1 MTTGY
6 SVVGGATAGEKDAR
20 KTLAEMLRTA
30 PIPDE
35 ELCFNLGLFT
45 NRQAL
50 SRILFMHEIYSRIV
64 NVHGSVMEFGVR
76 WGQNMSL
83 FSAFRG
89 MYEPFNYNRKI
100 IGFDTFGGFPSVD
113 GKDGAVPQ
121 TGAYGV
127 AENYQDFLDRI
138 LALHE
143 SASPIP
149 QKKKYELVK
158 GDATLTIRSYLD
170 EHPETIVALAYF
182 DFDIYAPTKA
192 CLEAILP
199 RMPKSAV
206 IGFDELNCPE
216 FPGETLAVLET
227 LSISRCALRRSPL
240 NPLCS
245 YLVLE

>member
-149 QKKKYELVK
+149 QKKK
-158 GDATLTIRSYLD
+158 AQI
-170 EHPETIVALAYF
+170 A
-182 DFDIYAPTKA
+182 
-192 CLEAILP
+192 
-199 RMPKSAV
+199 
-206 IGFDELNCPE
+206 
-216 FPGETLAVLET
+216 
-227 LSISRCALRRSPL
+227 
-240 NPLCS
+240 
-245 YLVLE
+245 